1 MAPIFGLHKATIDA
15 KPGIANEWGCHG
27 HPSFRIPWQLSP
39 DVGLHRIPD
48 PSYSIRI
55 GFPPG
60 DVIEPQAQEFNDNDF
75 CAEALAAAE
84 AQDVYKQ
91 NCFSLEIALESEA

>member
-1 MAPIFGLHKATIDA
+1 MRLG
-15 KPGIANEWGCHG
+15 
-27 HPSFRIPWQLSP
+27 S
-39 DVGLHRIPD
+39 
-48 PSYSIRI
+48 
-55 GFPPG
+55 PPG